1 MSNQSYKQGKR
12 WGYAIFKSNLELF
25 GKQGLHK
32 SDAAMTTCS
41 RYAKDR
47 SLKKTKN
54 GKVLDERTRAGYR
67 GVSDG
72 IYEAWRKFE
81 SKYDRR

>member
-1 MSNQSYKQGKR
+1 MPKQSYERGKR
-12 WGYAIFKSNLELF
+12 WGHAIFKSNLELF

-32 SDAAMTTCS
+32 SDAVMTTCS
-41 RYAKDR
+41 RYARDK

-54 GKVLDERTRAGYR
+54 GKLLDERNRSGYR
-67 GVSDG
+67 GIADG

-81 SKYDRR
+81 NKYDRR

>member
-1 MSNQSYKQGKR
+1 MPKQSYERGKR
-12 WGYAIFKSNLELF
+12 WGHAIFKSNLELF

-41 RYAKDR
+41 RYARDK
-47 SLKKTKN
+47 SLKKTKK
-54 GKVLDERTRAGYR
+54 GKLLDERNRSGYR
-67 GVSDG
+67 GIADG

-81 SKYDRR
+81 NKYDRR